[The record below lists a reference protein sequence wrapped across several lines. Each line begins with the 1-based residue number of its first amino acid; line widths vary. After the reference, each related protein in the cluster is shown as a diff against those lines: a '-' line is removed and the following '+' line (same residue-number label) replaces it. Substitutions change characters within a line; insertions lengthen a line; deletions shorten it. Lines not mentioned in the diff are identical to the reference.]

1 MASGWPSKGHGTLL
15 KKSLSAWL
23 AAQMGPEKRPKH
35 YKTALSAP
43 EQGAEKSAKE
53 FFNTLDRF

>member
-1 MASGWPSKGHGTLL
+1 VL

-53 FFNTLDRF
+53 FFNTLERF